1 MRLLILW
8 YRRRQ
13 LLSSRGAKSEATAQS
28 TSRYS
33 RYSSPRTQLSRGS
46 SPVTVSRYQIHP
58 RSRSIHPFS
67 VPPSND
73 AVRSHWIVRRR
84 IIEIQ
89 FIAVR
94 IEPDFASSLSSKL
107 TMARPKC
114 LHVNSTYPQF
124 QSSSPLSLSRYSAE
138 VS

>member
-1 MRLLILW
+1 MLLLILW
-8 YRRRQ
+8 YSRRQ

-33 RYSSPRTQLSRGS
+33 RYTSPRTQFSRGS
-46 SPVTVSRYQIHP
+46 APVTVSKYQIHP
-58 RSRSIHPFS
+58 ASRTIHPFS
-67 VPPSND
+67 APPSNG

-94 IEPDFASSLSSKL
+94 TEPHFASSLSSKL

-114 LHVNSTYPQF
+114 LHVNSTYPQS
-124 QSSSPLSLSRYSAE
+124 QSPSLLSFSRYSTE
-138 VS
+138 VL